1 MEIKLE
7 NYDKGS
13 LYSLIRKSLKE
24 LEYSD
29 DTHVHEGKYELYND
43 GDNVIIK
50 DTVNFE
56 EASISLY
63 DMQLKSIDE
72 IRDEIIFQLD
82 MYTEPD
88 PDQDIYDEY
97 DYEKET
103 DFEEDYN
110 YNESLTEAKENE
122 TYNEIITKL
131 SRMSLHQ
138 KVTVEI
144 SDESEDVIDVTFS
157 HNKFGTI
164 TLALDCLKSTKSV
177 VIYQNP
183 NEDYMEISLYL
194 DYIDW
199 INDVH
204 TDLKRIW
211 SKFEDLI

>member
-88 PDQDIYDEY
+88 PDQDIYNEY

>member
-63 DMQLKSIDE
+63 DMQLKSVDE

-88 PDQDIYDEY
+88 PEQDIYDEY
-97 DYEKET
+97 DYEEKN
-103 DFEEDYN
+103 DFEDTLD
-110 YNESLTEAKENE
+110 YNESLTEAKDNE
-122 TYNEIITKL
+122 TYEDIITKL
-131 SRMSLHQ
+131 SRMSLRQ
-138 KVTVEI
+138 KVTVEL

-157 HNKFGTI
+157 HNKFGVV

-183 NEDYMEISLYL
+183 NEDYMEVSLYL
-194 DYIDW
+194 DYVNW

-204 TDLKRIW
+204 IDLKRVW
-211 SKFEDLI
+211 RKFEDLI